1 MVIINP
7 CTKIAYKY
15 NKSFYC
21 LVKED
26 ITMEPVCIQKD
37 DLLIN
42 SKRIVNVLMDSPLYF
57 TLPVCERK
65 AIIERVFSI
74 IQGTYLTSNSV
85 MS

>member
-1 MVIINP
+1 
-7 CTKIAYKY
+7 
-15 NKSFYC
+15 
-21 LVKED
+21 
-26 ITMEPVCIQKD
+26 MEPVCIQKD